1 MGWRTVPSGSG
12 DPPKAPPW
20 TSSQERRRGL
30 EKLIQQQQDPAA
42 AKSNQ
47 STEMFGT
54 NEELVRAQMSERLG
68 EARERRRANEFA
80 LAQRWSRRAERA
92 AQQARLALAR
102 TL

>member
-1 MGWRTVPSGSG
+1 
-12 DPPKAPPW
+12 
-20 TSSQERRRGL
+20 
-30 EKLIQQQQDPAA
+30 
-42 AKSNQ
+42 
-47 STEMFGT
+47 MFGT